1 MQLPMATDS
10 DQKTYL
16 PFDKQILISGK
27 KKPAN
32 PAGKCPI
39 YTGLLTLP
47 LEVRVRFSVKA
58 HLTDARFVHVRTKY
72 RVTMK
77 WFQLDSENHKWFLL

>member
-10 DQKTYL
+10 DKKIYL
-16 PFDKQILISGK
+16 PFDKQILISEK
-27 KKPAN
+27 KTAN

-47 LEVRVRFSVKA
+47 LEMKMRFSVKA
-58 HLTDARFVHVRTKY
+58 HLTDARFAHVQTKY

>member
-1 MQLPMATDS
+1 MIRMQLPMATDS
-10 DQKTYL
+10 DEKIYL
-16 PFDKQILISGK
+16 PFDKQILISE

-32 PAGKCPI
+32 LVGKRPI
-39 YTGLLTLP
+39 YTGLFTLP
-47 LEVRVRFSVKA
+47 LEMKMCFSVKA

-77 WFQLDSENHKWFLL
+77 WFQLDSENHK